1 MHLLQYIMI
10 KIIRYRYKYL
20 FNAYFD
26 FKNNVIFLFLNEY
39 ENLFFYIAYLEIYI
53 DKITDFFIIFY

>member
-10 KIIRYRYKYL
+10 KIIRYRYINIYKHL

-26 FKNNVIFLFLNEY
+26 FKNNFIFLFLNEY
-39 ENLFFYIAYLEIYI
+39 ENLFFIYSEIYI
-53 DKITDFFIIFY
+53 SIK